1 MLPISFLC
9 NQKSLPFHLK
19 PRNWF
24 QFFFCGPNNFRSEDY
39 VSDSWSDIIM
49 AEDLKAESTYSK
61 ILDERER
68 KKEIIII
75 KNKKERKKRQSGL
88 PLLPQRE
95 NWTGFR
101 QKKYLIKLVSVALI
115 LCQLLLVIPVA
126 F

>member
-1 MLPISFLC
+1 MG
-9 NQKSLPFHLK
+9 LK
-19 PRNWF
+19 ILK
-24 QFFFCGPNNFRSEDY
+24 QDY
-39 VSDSWSDIIM
+39 LSNIIM
-49 AEDLKAESTYSK
+49 AEDLKAESTHSK
-61 ILDERER
+61 ILGLKR
-68 KKEIIII
+68 KKKIII
-75 KNKKERKKRQSGL
+75 KERKKSQSGL